1 MSVGTIFTRSA
12 LCLSLLAGA
21 PIAAQAQDNG
31 HYRGFY
37 GAVGL
42 GLNSVEDGDWSGGG
56 SSGEVEYDNGTTM
69 LGAIGYAMGNGF
81 RFEGELGRRKNDVDS
96 FTTGGVSTAVDGSAR
111 VLSLMANAFY
121 DFKTGTP
128 LTPYVGLGV
137 GLASLKMSSS
147 APPASATG
155 REEDF
160 AWQGII
166 GAAIKLSDAL
176 DLTADY
182 RYFGMGDVEIN
193 PGVDVDYASHTFLVG
208 LRWRFGA
215 PPAPMPVAE
224 PAPAPKPAPAPMPE
238 AKPAPAPAPAPEPV
252 QRSFLI
258 FFDWDKADIRAD
270 AQKILEAA
278 AAAAKKGNY
287 VKIQLTGHADRSG
300 TTRYNQ
306 GLSER
311 RAAAAKAMLI
321 KLGLPTNTIGTVG
334 RGETQPLVST
344 ADGVREPRNRRVEIM
359 F

>member
-1 MSVGTIFTRSA
+1 MSVGTIITRSA
-12 LCLSLLAGA
+12 LCLTLLAGV
-21 PIAAQAQDNG
+21 PVAAQAQDNG

-37 GAVGL
+37 GALGL
-42 GLNSVEDGDWSGGG
+42 GLNSVDDGDWAGGG
-56 SSGEVEYDNGTTM
+56 SSGAVEYDNGTTM
-69 LGAIGYAMGNGF
+69 LGAVGYALGNGF
-81 RFEGELGRRKNDVDS
+81 RFEGELARRKNDVDS
-96 FTTGGVSTAVDGSAR
+96 FTTSGVSTATAGDAR
-111 VLSLMANAFY
+111 VLSLMANALY

-137 GLASLKMSSS
+137 GLASLKMED
-147 APPASATG
+147 ATPPGATTG
-155 REEDF
+155 RETDF
-160 AWQGII
+160 AWQGIV
-166 GAAIKLSDAL
+166 GAAIRLTDAL

-182 RYFGMGDVEIN
+182 RYFDMGEVEIT
-193 PGVDVDYASHTFLVG
+193 PGVDVDYTAHTFLVG

-215 PPAPMPVAE
+215 PPPAPMPAAE
-224 PAPAPKPAPAPMPE
+224 PAPQ
-238 AKPAPAPAPAPEPV
+238 PAPAPETRPAPAPEPAPAPV

-270 AQKILEAA
+270 TRKILEAA

-300 TTRYNQ
+300 AARYNQ

-311 RAAAAKAMLI
+311 RAAAAKAILI
-321 KLGLPTNTIGTVG
+321 GLGLSGDTIATVG

>member
-1 MSVGTIFTRSA
+1 MSVGTIITRSA
-12 LCLSLLAGA
+12 LCLALLAGA
-21 PIAAQAQDNG
+21 PVIAHAQDSG

-37 GAVGL
+37 GAAGL

-56 SSGEVEYDNGTTM
+56 SSGEVEFDNGTTM

-81 RFEGELGRRKNDVDS
+81 RFEGELARRMNDVNS
-96 FTTGGVSTAVDGSAR
+96 FTTSGVSTSTDGEAR
-111 VLSLMANAFY
+111 VLSLMANALY

-147 APPASATG
+147 APPAAGTG
-155 REEDF
+155 REQDF
-160 AWQGII
+160 AWQGIV
-166 GAAIKLSDAL
+166 GAAIKLSEAL

-182 RYFGMGDVEIN
+182 RYFDMGDVEIN
-193 PGVDVDYASHTFLVG
+193 PGVDVDYSSHTFLVG

-215 PPAPMPVAE
+215 PPAPMPAAE
-224 PAPAPKPAPAPMPE
+224 PKPAPKPAPMPAAEPKPAPKPAPA
-238 AKPAPAPAPAPEPV
+238 PV

-258 FFDWDKADIRAD
+258 FFDWDKSDIRDD
-270 AQKILEAA
+270 ARKILEAA
-278 AAAAKKGNY
+278 AAAAKQGNY
-287 VKIQLTGHADRSG
+287 VKINLTGHADRSG
-300 TTRYNQ
+300 PTRYNQ

-311 RAAAAKAMLI
+311 RAAAAKAALI
-321 KLGLPTNTIGTVG
+321 SLGLSADNIATVG

>member
-1 MSVGTIFTRSA
+1 MSVGTIITRFA
-12 LCLSLLAGA
+12 LCLTLLAGV
-21 PIAAQAQDNG
+21 PVAAQAQDNG

-56 SSGEVEYDNGTTM
+56 ASGEVEYDNGTTM
-69 LGAIGYAMGNGF
+69 LGAIGYAMGNGL
-81 RFEGELGRRKNDVDS
+81 RFEGELARRMNDVDS
-96 FTTGGVSTAVDGSAR
+96 FTTSGVSTSTDGDAR
-111 VLSLMANAFY
+111 VLSLMANALY

-137 GLASLKMSSS
+137 GLASLKMSNS
-147 APPASATG
+147 APPAAATG
-155 REEDF
+155 RETDL
-160 AWQGII
+160 AWQGIV
-166 GAAIKLSDAL
+166 GAAIKLTDAL

-182 RYFGMGDVEIN
+182 RYFDMGDVEVN
-193 PGVDVDYASHTFLVG
+193 PGVDVDYSSHTFLVG

-215 PPAPMPVAE
+215 PPPAPMPAAE
-224 PAPAPKPAPAPMPE
+224 PAPAPKPAPAPAPE
-238 AKPAPAPAPAPEPV
+238 AKPAPAPAPEPV

-300 TTRYNQ
+300 PTRYNQ

-311 RAAAAKAMLI
+311 RAAAAKATLV
-321 KLGLPTNTIGTVG
+321 KLGLPADSIGTAG